1 MNNYNSSNFLQDFI
15 VKPAARH
22 KIKSMKRFELIV
34 RYRKFLTKMHN
45 EKMVGIILI
54 GFILLLSMEC
64 KSQENPLEPPVSYT
78 KMKLPDGSNYFGQVE
93 SEELN
98 GIGINSLPI
107 VALMSTFIGG
117 VIALQTA
124 SNMSSPLLPAYT
136 VGYIT
141 QSSTILEFSPTII
154 SLILAGKIG
163 SNIASEIGTM
173 RVTEQ
178 IDALEIMGVNSLNFL
193 VLPKITAA
201 IIFFP
206 ILVIFSMALSMLGGW
221 ISLVVSNLSTT
232 EEYVLGL
239 RAFFDPFNIK
249 YALSK
254 TVVFGFLIVS
264 VSSFYGYYVK
274 GGSLDVGRASTQA
287 VVSSSVTILIANFL
301 LTQMILL

>member
-1 MNNYNSSNFLQDFI
+1 MKNIGKYILMLKVVFT
-15 VKPAARH
+15 KPNKWRVF
-22 KIKSMKRFELIV
+22 FERLI
-34 RYRKFLTKMHN
+34 
-45 EKMVGIILI
+45 
-54 GFILLLSMEC
+54 
-64 KSQENPLEPPVSYT
+64 
-78 KMKLPDGSNYFGQVE
+78 
-93 SEELN
+93 EELN

-107 VALMSTFIGG
+107 VALMSAFMGG

-136 VGYIT
+136 IGYIT

-201 IIFFP
+201 VLFFP
-206 ILVIFSMALSMLGGW
+206 ILVIFSMALSMFGGW
-221 ISLVVSNLSTT
+221 MSLVLSDLSTT

-239 RAFFDPFNIK
+239 RTFFDPFNIK
-249 YALSK
+249 YALTK

-264 VSSFYGYYVK
+264 VSSFYGYYVT

-287 VVSSSVTILIANFL
+287 VVSSSVAILIANFL

>member
-1 MNNYNSSNFLQDFI
+1 MLKI
-15 VKPAARH
+15 VFTKPNKWRVF
-22 KIKSMKRFELIV
+22 FERLV
-34 RYRKFLTKMHN
+34 
-45 EKMVGIILI
+45 
-54 GFILLLSMEC
+54 
-64 KSQENPLEPPVSYT
+64 
-78 KMKLPDGSNYFGQVE
+78 
-93 SEELN
+93 EELN

-193 VLPKITAA
+193 VLPKVTAA
-201 IIFFP
+201 VLFFP
-206 ILVIFSMALSMLGGW
+206 ILVIFSMALSMFGGW
-221 ISLVVSNLSTT
+221 ISLVLSNLSTT

-264 VSSFYGYYVK
+264 VSSYYGYYVK
-274 GGSLDVGRASTQA
+274 GGSLDVGKASTQA